1 MAEQEYKHM
10 INWIEGEVAAELA
23 ALDQDEQIRVC
34 VDQLKS
40 L

>member
-1 MAEQEYKHM
+1 M
-10 INWIEGEVAAELA
+10 INWIENEVAQELS
-23 ALDQDEQIRVC
+23 ALDQDEQIQVC